1 MTQEERVSDLFR
13 KIRDYNVEKLGI
25 TERDAASE
33 LQEFMRDYCREWNS
47 ETYEWE
53 SISDTKKVAILRRK
67 FREDKKFFTDYMRDI
82 EKSQIR

>member
-1 MTQEERVSDLFR
+1 
-13 KIRDYNVEKLGI
+13 
-25 TERDAASE
+25 
-33 LQEFMRDYCREWNS
+33 MRDYCREWNS